1 MTRWKRPLLFGAL
14 AVLARALAGCK
25 AGFNAPTLEYH
36 PAAFGAYASKNGVS
50 ISNAF
55 VLGPSPSGSE
65 VAGGRAGVFL
75 AISSQDGDKLVS
87 ASAPGTA
94 SAVQIL
100 EDRSAQLP
108 AVGSANLTGP
118 VPQVVMTGLA
128 NPLQGGELVKLN
140 LTFAEAGTIAM
151 TVPVQPKAYEYATFS
166 PPGHPV
172 AGGDQEKEGRR
183 RHRPAPRRAPRPRPR
198 RNRGSRPGPF
208 GIISG
213 GSGGRLELVP

>member
-1 MTRWKRPLLFGAL
+1 MTRWKRRLLFGAL
-14 AVLARALAGCK
+14 AVLAPALAGCE

-55 VLGPSPSGSE
+55 VLGPSPSGPE

-75 AISSQDGDKLVS
+75 AITSQNGDKLVS

-94 SAVQIL
+94 TSVQIL
-100 EDRSAQLP
+100 GGPVSVP
-108 AVGSANLTGP
+108 AVGSADLTGP
-118 VPQVVMTGLA
+118 VPRVVLNGLA
-128 NPLQGGELVKLN
+128 NPLQGGTLVKLN

-166 PPGHPV
+166 PPPTP
-172 AGGDQEKEGRR
+172 Q
-183 RHRPAPRRAPRPRPR
+183 PAATKKKANPSASASAS
-198 RNRGSRPGPF
+198 GSASPGATASPTAT
-208 GIISG
+208 
-213 GSGGRLELVP
+213 PTP